1 MSKSHLIMQVVWK
14 HTVKR
19 FSFVISSLTYIWN
32 NFMRWH
38 KPRWPR
44 RYKTAFLLFQRVE
57 FFCKNYTNILLLV
70 APYFFVQLV
79 APYWYLTYFEEPS
92 IKFMWE
98 PRAWVGN
105 VPPTRNWWTLKC
117 YYNACI
123 ICYLVHAF
131 QHSWSRQCQQIRMP
145 KIEVRMRQLGLNKS
159 EM

>member
-105 VPPTRNWWTLKC
+105 VPPPHTHTVRKLGNFRYILIPEIINMFMTNMSDPVRAKHVLVFKLNLK
-117 YYNACI
+117 
-123 ICYLVHAF
+123 
-131 QHSWSRQCQQIRMP
+131 
-145 KIEVRMRQLGLNKS
+145 
-159 EM
+159 